1 MLLPGLLTYFQIS
14 TLTFGYS
21 NKHKVREKY
30 FRCFGNAKQKI
41 SLFVFCE
48 TDQIISYSEL
58 SANRYISYS
67 IPYSHSICIKADECC
82 IFYVSDLRQDEDEDI
97 YLRDVDE

>member
-1 MLLPGLLTYFQIS
+1 MQ
-14 TLTFGYS
+14 
-21 NKHKVREKY
+21 NRKY
-30 FRCFGNAKQKI
+30 LYLCFVKLII
-41 SLFVFCE
+41 SLVRW
-48 TDQIISYSEL
+48 